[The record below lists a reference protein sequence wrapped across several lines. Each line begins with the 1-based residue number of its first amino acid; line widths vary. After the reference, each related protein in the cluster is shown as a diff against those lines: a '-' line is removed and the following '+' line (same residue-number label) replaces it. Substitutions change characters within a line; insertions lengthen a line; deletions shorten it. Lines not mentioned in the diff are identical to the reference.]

1 MQTLLQDLRYAMR
14 QTVKSPGF
22 SFAAVISL
30 ALGIGATTAVFSVIY
45 GALIHPYPYKTAD
58 RMVGLTLRSKT
69 GDEARVL
76 LNGPQIRLL
85 RRSSALED
93 LVAMDS
99 SSLALSGGDF
109 PEDVETLFVTSNAF
123 DFLGEPPL
131 LGRGLLPSESGT
143 GRELQPGVD
152 LTYQV

>member
-45 GALIHPYPYKTAD
+45 AALIHPYPYKGAD
-58 RMVGLTLRSKT
+58 RMVGLALRSKA

-85 RRSSALED
+85 RRSPA
-93 LVAMDS
+93 
-99 SSLALSGGDF
+99 
-109 PEDVETLFVTSNAF
+109 
-123 DFLGEPPL
+123 
-131 LGRGLLPSESGT
+131 
-143 GRELQPGVD
+143 
-152 LTYQV
+152 